1 MASASD
7 GQEAPVPEPNPFTDR
22 TVHLSLVTIVIE
34 SILEQRITRALRD
47 LGVSGFTI
55 TAARGDGQRGFR
67 TGDVEGGNVKIE
79 TIVHPDRAAEVLAYV
94 EEHYFENYAVI
105 AWVSEVGV
113 LRGDKYV

>member
-1 MASASD
+1 MSES
-7 GQEAPVPEPNPFTDR
+7 NPYTDR
-22 TVHLSLVTIVIE
+22 TAHLSLVTIVVE
-34 SILEQRITRALRD
+34 TILEQRLTRALRD

-55 TAARGDGQRGFR
+55 TAARGDGARGFR
-67 TGDVEGGNVKIE
+67 TGDVEGGNIKIE
-79 TIVHPDRAAEVLAYV
+79 TIVPPDRAAQILAHV